1 MKKLISFVAAAG
13 LLLLSSCGTNKGIKG
28 MKVVANRAE
37 LVDWQGASIGKEVP
51 KWVECVNDGNNNVDT
66 ILTKNNNNI
75 NGIPEK
81 LDLDTKFANT
91 AVINSPIFVYFN
103 NDINIDAKNT
113 STITLPIS
121 SNECEK

>member
-1 MKKLISFVAAAG
+1 MFHLF
-13 LLLLSSCGTNKGIKG
+13 
-28 MKVVANRAE
+28 
-37 LVDWQGASIGKEVP
+37 
-51 KWVECVNDGNNNVDT
+51 VNDGNNNVDT